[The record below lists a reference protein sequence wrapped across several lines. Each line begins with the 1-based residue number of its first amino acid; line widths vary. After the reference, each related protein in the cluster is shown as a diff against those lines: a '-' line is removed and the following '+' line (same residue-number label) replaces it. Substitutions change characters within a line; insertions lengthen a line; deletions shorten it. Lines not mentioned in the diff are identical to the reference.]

1 MADRTSFKFLQP
13 PRKFHSGPMNKT
25 RFFREL
31 LVMMV
36 TCLAIFHACKS
47 IYGSIEHQFFLHK
60 QTIALKAGH
69 SQAQEVNKELREG
82 LSNYRSSSG
91 IERLARE
98 RLNLSG
104 ADEIIVR
111 ISK

>member
-1 MADRTSFKFLQP
+1 MS
-13 PRKFHSGPMNKT
+13 NKKII
-25 RFFREL
+25 REL
-31 LVMMV
+31 AIMLV
-36 TCLAIFHACKS
+36 TCLAIFNACKS
-47 IYGSIEHQFFLHK
+47 IYSSVDHQFYLHK
-60 QTIALKAGH
+60 QTIALKTGH
-69 SQAQEVNKELREG
+69 AQAQEVNKELREG

-104 ADEIIVR
+104 SDEIIVR

>member
-1 MADRTSFKFLQP
+1 MSKKRTI
-13 PRKFHSGPMNKT
+13 
-25 RFFREL
+25 REL
-31 LVMMV
+31 AIMFV

-47 IYGSIEHQFFLHK
+47 IYESVHHQFYLHK
-60 QTIALKAGH
+60 QTLALKTGH
-69 SQAQEVNKELREG
+69 AQAQEMNKELREG

-104 ADEIIVR
+104 SDEIIVR

>member
-1 MADRTSFKFLQP
+1 MSK
-13 PRKFHSGPMNKT
+13 RKT
-25 RFFREL
+25 IREIAIIL
-31 LVMMV
+31 V

-47 IYGSIEHQFFLHK
+47 IYGSVEHQFYLHK
-60 QTIALKAGH
+60 QTIALKVGH
-69 SQAQEVNKELREG
+69 TQAQEVNKELREG

-104 ADEIIVR
+104 SDEIIVR

>member
-1 MADRTSFKFLQP
+1 VS
-13 PRKFHSGPMNKT
+13 NKKII
-25 RFFREL
+25 REL
-31 LVMMV
+31 AIMLI
-36 TCLAIFHACKS
+36 TCLAIYHACKS
-47 IYGSIEHQFFLHK
+47 IYSSVDHQLYLHK
-60 QTIALKAGH
+60 QTLALKTG
-69 SQAQEVNKELREG
+69 QAQAQDVNKELREG

-104 ADEIIVR
+104 SDEIIVR

>member
-1 MADRTSFKFLQP
+1 MVDRGTDLMSN
-13 PRKFHSGPMNKT
+13 RKII
-25 RFFREL
+25 REL
-31 LVMMV
+31 AIMLV

-47 IYGSIEHQFFLHK
+47 ICSSIEHQFYLHR
-60 QTIALKAGH
+60 QTVALKAGH
-69 SQAQEVNKELREG
+69 AQAQEVNKELREG

>member
-1 MADRTSFKFLQP
+1 
-13 PRKFHSGPMNKT
+13 MNKA
-25 RFFREL
+25 RVSREL
-31 LVMMV
+31 LVGLV

-47 IYGSIEHQFFLHK
+47 IYGSVEHQFYLHK
-60 QTIALKAGH
+60 QTIALNAGH

-104 ADEIIVR
+104 SDEIIVR
-111 ISK
+111 IGK

>member
-1 MADRTSFKFLQP
+1 
-13 PRKFHSGPMNKT
+13 
-25 RFFREL
+25 
-31 LVMMV
+31 MMFV
-36 TCLAIFHACKS
+36 TGLAIFHACKA
-47 IYGSIEHQFFLHK
+47 IYESVQHQFYLHK
-60 QTIALKAGH
+60 QTLALKAGH
-69 SQAQEVNKELREG
+69 TQAQEMNKELREG
-82 LSNYRSSSG
+82 LSSYRSSSG

>member
-1 MADRTSFKFLQP
+1 MSK
-13 PRKFHSGPMNKT
+13 RKT
-25 RFFREL
+25 IREL
-31 LVMMV
+31 AIMFV
-36 TCLAIFHACKS
+36 TCLAIFHAGKS
-47 IYGSIEHQFFLHK
+47 IYDSVQHQFYLHK
-60 QTIALKAGH
+60 QTIALNSQH
-69 SQAQEVNKELREG
+69 TQAQEMNKELREG

-104 ADEIIVR
+104 SDEIIVR